1 MTAAQANLPPHG
13 KKFCIA
19 CRELIAT
26 DATVCPR
33 CHSSQVPEKSSWD
46 KTGLK
51 WIAAI
56 TAVVGLITGLSG
68 VVGPLKGWWT
78 QGRQDNAMLR
88 AAQRQVELGE
98 YAAALDT
105 YADILKN
112 DPHNAA
118 ATRERLD
125 AAMVWVEN
133 FQVSGETD
141 AEMRQR
147 ASASFA
153 RITPVLDAGLAGG
166 QEYRVAD
173 VVAHLGML
181 NWLKQGLTY
190 EDGPI
195 EENYERAL
203 KMDPTNVYA
212 NAMIGNWLLL
222 KKGSIEEA
230 KKHFDIAVHT
240 GRARPFVRECQLGGM
255 ICRKSPGVRPELIRV
270 VNDVRKEG
278 GSIAEDHRRNIR
290 SYYDPVVA
298 SDDQLREI
306 LAAVP
311 PDEAWATYQWINRPM
326 TGVEGFDSIQ
336 QRYIQATIYEI
347 SGQRAEALQLF
358 RQLQTETKNPDTIL
372 FRRIRSAVI
381 RLSR

>member
-1 MTAAQANLPPHG
+1 MSAAQAKLPLG
-13 KKFCIA
+13 KKLCIA

-51 WIAAI
+51 WVAAI
-56 TAVVGLITGLSG
+56 TAIVGLITGLSG

-78 QGRQDNAMLR
+78 QGRQDSVMLR
-88 AAQRQVELGE
+88 AAQKQAELGE

-105 YADILKN
+105 YADILKD
-112 DPHNAA
+112 DPRNAS
-118 ATRERLD
+118 ATHDRLD
-125 AAMVWVEN
+125 AAMLWVEN

-147 ASASFA
+147 ASAIFA
-153 RITPVLDAGLAGG
+153 RLTPVLDAGLASG

-181 NWLKQGLTY
+181 NWLKKGLIY
-190 EDGPI
+190 EDGPVQ
-195 EENYERAL
+195 ENYQRAL
-203 KMDPTNVYA
+203 NMDPTNVYA

-222 KKGSIEEA
+222 TKRSLDEA
-230 KKHFDIAVHT
+230 KKHFGIALQT
-240 GRARPFVRECQLGGM
+240 GKARPFVRECQLAGM
-255 ICRKSPGVRPELIRV
+255 LSDDSPVVREELIRV

-278 GSIAEDHRRNIR
+278 GSIADDHRRRIHA
-290 SYYDPVVA
+290 YYDPAVA
-298 SDDQLREI
+298 SDDELREI

-311 PDEAWATYQWINRPM
+311 PDEAWATYQWVDRPFAE
-326 TGVEGFDSIQ
+326 VRSFDSID
-336 QRYIQATIYEI
+336 QRFIQATIYEI

-358 RQLQTETKNPDTIL
+358 RQLQTETKKSDNPL
-372 FRRIRSAVI
+372 ARRIRSAVR
-381 RLSR
+381 RLSG